1 MEIRRLLLATNNP
14 GKVEEMTSLLA
25 RANLTLLTPDEL
37 GLTLQVTEDGQS
49 YLENATLKAVA
60 FAQASG
66 LVSLAD
72 DSGLEVDTLHG
83 QPGLHSHRFAPW
95 QAASDADRRMYLLE
109 KLHRKPRPWLAHFH
123 ATVVLASPDGRSGSA
138 SGECHGEIIPEE
150 RGTNGFGYDPIF
162 FIPAFNRT
170 MAELTLQEKNG
181 ISHRACA
188 IHNAESLISRMLG
201 Y

>member
-1 MEIRRLLLATNNP
+1 MEIKRLLLATNNP

-25 RANLTLLTPDEL
+25 RENLTLLTPIDI
-37 GLTLQVTEDGQS
+37 GLTLQVAEIGKS

-60 FAQASG
+60 FAKASG

-72 DSGLEVDTLHG
+72 DSGLEVDALNG

-95 QAASDADRRMYLLE
+95 PTASDADRRIYLLE
-109 KLHRKPRPWLAHFH
+109 KLNLKPHPWLAHFH
-123 ATVVLASPDGRSGSA
+123 ATIVIASPGGSIGSA
-138 SGECHGEIIPEE
+138 DGECLGEIIPEE

-162 FIPAFNRT
+162 FIPSFNRT
-170 MAELTLQEKNG
+170 MAELSLHEKNG

-188 IHNAESLISRMLG
+188 IHNAEPLISKMLG
-201 Y
+201 F